1 MSDKKDENKNCCSSC
16 GDDRILLTEEM
27 YAVPKCAGCG
37 KVRESTTT
45 TSKR

>member
-1 MSDKKDENKNCCSSC
+1 MSDKKDENKNCCSNC

-27 YAVPKCAGCG
+27 DAVPKCWGCG
-37 KVRESTTT
+37 KARESTAN